1 MKKKREQTSL
11 LGQPYYRRVKEIE
24 SMGKTPSAGFFY
36 RWMKKLNPRIS
47 QNYQKGI
54 GPTRIVML
62 LTTTGRKSGLP
73 RVTPLQYEE
82 IEGIYYVG
90 SARGAR
96 ADWYR
101 NIQANPQVEVQIC
114 QRRFHAVAEPVSD
127 PTRIAD
133 FLTLRMKRHPVFIGL
148 LMRLEGLPL
157 RFCRADLERFA
168 ATKSLVIIRPVIQA

>member
-1 MKKKREQTSL
+1 
-11 LGQPYYRRVKEIE
+11 
-24 SMGKTPSAGFFY
+24 MGKRRSAGFFY
-36 RWMKKLNPRIS
+36 CWMKMLNPRIS

-73 RVTPLQYEE
+73 HVTPLQYEE
-82 IEGIYYVG
+82 IDGVYYIG
-90 SARGAR
+90 SARGAQ

-101 NIQANPQVEVQIC
+101 NIQANPQVEIQIR
-114 QRRFHAVAEPVSD
+114 QRCLHAIAEPVSD
-127 PTRIAD
+127 AGRIAD
-133 FLTLRMKRHPVFIGL
+133 FLALRLKRHPVFIGL

-168 ATKSLVIIRPVIQA
+168 ATKSLVIIRPDLQA